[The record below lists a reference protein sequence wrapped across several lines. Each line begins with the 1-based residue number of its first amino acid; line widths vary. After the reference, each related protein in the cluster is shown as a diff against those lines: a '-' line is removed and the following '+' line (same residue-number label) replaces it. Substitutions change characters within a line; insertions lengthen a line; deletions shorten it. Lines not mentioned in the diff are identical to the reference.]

1 MLARAGQSRWA
12 RTPALFDP
20 QLVDGQTPAGA
31 RAVQDTDFDSLDDAL
46 QASLAGSAPRAGG
59 RGLTRRLFDDIN
71 RKSGQV
77 CGGDGGSGAATSA
90 WACAR
95 GQVWRW
101 AR

>member
-1 MLARAGQSRWA
+1 M
-12 RTPALFDP
+12 
-20 QLVDGQTPAGA
+20 
-31 RAVQDTDFDSLDDAL
+31 QDTDFDSLDDAL
-46 QASLAGSAPRAGG
+46 QASLAGFAPP
-59 RGLTRRLFDDIN
+59 RRWAWVDAKTFFDDIN

-77 CGGDGGSGAATSA
+77 CGGDGGSRAATSA